1 MKLNNRGTGK
11 TMKKFSLEKNAEC
24 LCGSGKRYR
33 NCCWDILTNISNDM
47 NFQREIDN
55 KNFNKAFK
63 LSLADL
69 TRYMIYVKR
78 DTEPMLLHNPILG
91 EYMLKMDL
99 KALDEI
105 INKTLFVI
113 KTGNLDVN
121 FISMLHNLSKVFY
134 NQKWHQHLTYYKA
147 VWYYLYQNDLKK
159 AAVILSGISHKE
171 IYDVQFLQLYLDVKN
186 DELSFSDKIEII
198 DILIEKAGNLTNK
211 IQYIAAKGIEF
222 LLIGDVEKEKELF
235 NEAIL
240 LAEKNI
246 NHFKETYDYFILAGI
261 YNHAGKILDILGYIE
276 KAVNYYTKILE
287 DENVTKKGI
296 SDAYSRLGDA
306 YFHLNKKGKALG
318 CYEKS
323 VEIDGNAVSRIFIAH
338 LFTINEEY
346 EKASEILDSIDF
358 NKLENKEKID
368 FMFNYAE
375 LILHTK
381 KKIGIEEILIK
392 LKELN
397 VSSKYFNDKKN
408 ELIINLQEVL
418 HLSKDDD
425 KDSGVKKILRKINN
439 YFILEPNIAGI
450 GINFNQIFKDI
461 LK

>member
-1 MKLNNRGTGK
+1 
-11 TMKKFSLEKNAEC
+11 MKKFSLEKNAQC
-24 LCGSGKRYR
+24 LCGSGKVYR
-33 NCCWDILTNISNDM
+33 NCCWDILYNVTKNM
-47 NFQREIDN
+47 NFQKEIHN
-55 KNFNKAFK
+55 KNFDKALK

-78 DTEPMLLHNPILG
+78 DTEPMLLNSPILG
-91 EYMLKMDL
+91 EHMLEIDL
-99 KALDEI
+99 KALGEI

-134 NQKWHQHLTYYKA
+134 NQKWHQLLTYYKA
-147 VWYYLYQNDLKK
+147 VWYYLYQNDIKK
-159 AAVILSGISHKE
+159 AAVILSGISYKQ

-186 DELSFSDKIEII
+186 IELSFSDKIEIK
-198 DILIEKAGNLTNK
+198 DRLIKNADNSTDK
-211 IQYIAAKGIEF
+211 IKYMAAKGIEF
-222 LLIGDVEKEKELF
+222 FLIGDLEKAKELF

-246 NHFKETYDYFILAGI
+246 NQFKETYDYFNLANL
-261 YNHAGKILDILGYIE
+261 YNHAGKMFDNKGYKE

-287 DENVTKKGI
+287 DENVTQKGI

-306 YFHLNKKGKALG
+306 YFNLKNQEKALE

-323 VEIDGNAVSRIFIAH
+323 VEIDGNALSKIFIAH
-338 LFTINEEY
+338 LFTVNEEF
-346 EKASEILDSIDF
+346 ERASAILDSIDI
-358 NKLENKEKID
+358 NILEDKEKID
-368 FMFNYAE
+368 FVFNHAE
-375 LILHTK
+375 IILHTK
-381 KKIGIEEILIK
+381 KKDGIENILIK
-392 LKELN
+392 LKELD

-425 KDSGVKKILRKINN
+425 KDSGVKKVLRKIND
-439 YFILEPNIAGI
+439 YFILEPKIAGV
-450 GINFNQIFKDI
+450 GININEIFKDI
-461 LK
+461 LKKI

>member
-1 MKLNNRGTGK
+1 
-11 TMKKFSLEKNAEC
+11 MKKFTLEKNAQC

-33 NCCWDILTNISNDM
+33 NCCWDILSNITKDM

-55 KNFNKAFK
+55 KNFDKAFK

-78 DTEPMLLHNPILG
+78 DTEPMLLNNPILG
-91 EYMLKMDL
+91 EYTLEIDL
-99 KALDEI
+99 KALGEI

-113 KTGNLDVN
+113 KTGNLNVN
-121 FISMLHNLSKVFY
+121 FISMLHNLSNVFY
-134 NQKWHQHLTYYKA
+134 NQKWHQLLTYYKA
-147 VWYYLYQNDLKK
+147 VWYYLYQNDIKN
-159 AAVILSGISHKE
+159 AAVILSGISYKE

-186 DELSFSDKIEII
+186 DELSFSDKIEIN
-198 DILIEKAGNLTNK
+198 DILIEKADNLTSE
-211 IQYIAAKGIEF
+211 IQYMAAKGIEF
-222 LLIGDVEKEKELF
+222 FLIGDLEKAKELF

-246 NHFKETYDYFILAGI
+246 NHFKKTYDYFILAGL
-261 YNHAGKILDILGYIE
+261 YNIAGKMFDNMGYIE

-287 DENVTKKGI
+287 DENVTQKGI
-296 SDAYSRLGDA
+296 SNAYSRLGDA
-306 YFHLNKKGKALG
+306 YFHLKNQEKALE

-323 VEIDGNAVSRIFIAH
+323 VEIDGNAVSKIFIAH
-338 LFTINEEY
+338 LFTVNEEF
-346 EKASEILDSIDF
+346 ESASEILDSIDF
-358 NKLENKEKID
+358 NKLEDKEKID

-381 KKIGIEEILIK
+381 KKDGIENILIK

-397 VSSKYFNDKKN
+397 VTSKYFNDKKN
-408 ELIINLQEVL
+408 EFIINLQEVL

-425 KDSGVKKILRKINN
+425 KDSGVKKVLRKINN

-450 GINFNQIFKDI
+450 GININQIFKDI